1 MGGHQTKKRKADASS
16 KLVSKL
22 PEKRTYEYKKKK
34 NRTTNNQDQ
43 DNTKS
48 KFESGCE
55 CGVKNIFMN
64 VLKKHVVTYFE

>member
-16 KLVSKL
+16 KLVSNL
-22 PEKRTYEYKKKK
+22 PEKRTYEIQNKKK
-34 NRTTNNQDQ
+34 NESTNNQDKT
-43 DNTKS
+43 NKS

-64 VLKKHVVTYFE
+64 VLKKACCYIF